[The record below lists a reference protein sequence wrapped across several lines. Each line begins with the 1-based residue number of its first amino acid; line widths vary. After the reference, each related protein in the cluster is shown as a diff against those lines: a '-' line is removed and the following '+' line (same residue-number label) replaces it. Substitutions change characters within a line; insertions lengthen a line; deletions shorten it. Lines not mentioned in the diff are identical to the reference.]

1 MRIGDGVL
9 LLLGAALG
17 PGCSGPA
24 LDVPQRPDV
33 QLKVDFEPATA
44 DGSVPLVFRARLRDA
59 PESGSPWLF
68 RGEVSDYYARSLKR
82 GDVPSALRERAVSLR
97 FWRDAQD
104 CWLQPVEWLDADVSY
119 TLAFTGVG
127 VVRVVLA
134 QPEQGRPARRLF
146 PPPGS
151 HKYRAAVV
159 CDIADESPWSSL
171 QLEPGGI
178 ALHAASGVA
187 GQPSAGCVTLEV
199 EAALR
204 EAVVAPPLLAG
215 AAFEPSPW
223 LPLPPAFAE
232 TPPACTVGEAF
243 HGACLEVLDDRLRVT
258 PVAQDLLFTLDAPA
272 GAVLAA
278 RAGARALLLRGLSPE
293 TALTFSGSVLS
304 SSGKLEP
311 FRSTVTTGATR
322 RHLVLNEVLANPV
335 GPEPDSEWLELVN
348 DSERS
353 ALLSELWLEDAG
365 GHVRLPDGELAA
377 GEIAL
382 VVSEG
387 FRASSLDVPVPEG
400 VRLLRV
406 PSLGKRGLSNGGEA
420 LLLVGSEGVISRFP
434 LLAAAHAGRSL
445 ARRRLDDADDDPAG
459 FAEHGGAGASP
470 GAPNAFDD

>member
-1 MRIGDGVL
+1 MRTGDGVL
-9 LLLGAALG
+9 FLLGAALSL
-17 PGCSGPA
+17 GCSGPA
-24 LDVPQRPDV
+24 LDLPQRRDAQV
-33 QLKVDFEPATA
+33 AVDLEPATA

-59 PESGSPWLF
+59 PASGSPWLF
-68 RGEVSDYYARSLKR
+68 RGQVSDYYGRSLKR
-82 GDVPSALRERAVSLR
+82 GDVPDALRERAVPLR
-97 FWRDAQD
+97 FWRDAED
-104 CWLQPVEWLDADVSY
+104 CWLQPVEWLDPDVSY
-119 TLAFTGVG
+119 TLALTGVG

-134 QPEQGRPARRLF
+134 LATPGRPARRLF

-151 HKYRAAVV
+151 HKYSASVM
-159 CDIADESPWSSL
+159 CDLADETPWSQL
-171 QLEPGGI
+171 QLEPGGVV
-178 ALHAASGVA
+178 LNAASGVA
-187 GQPSAGCVTLEV
+187 GQPSAGCVTLAV
-199 EAALR
+199 GATLGEAA
-204 EAVVAPPLLAG
+204 VAPPLLAG
-215 AAFEPSPW
+215 ALLDPSPW

-258 PVAQDLLFTLDAPA
+258 PVAEDLLFTLNAPA
-272 GAVLAA
+272 GDVLSV
-278 RAGARALLLRGLSPE
+278 RAGARALLLRGLAPE
-293 TALTFSGSVLS
+293 TAVTFGGSVLS

-311 FRSTVTTGATR
+311 FRSTVTTGSTR

-353 ALLSELWLEDAG
+353 ASLSDLWLEDSG
-365 GHVRLPDGELAA
+365 GHVQLPVGELAA

-382 VVSEG
+382 VVNEG

-406 PSLGKRGLSNGGEA
+406 PSLGARGLSNGGEA
-420 LLLVGSEGVISRFP
+420 LLLVGPEGVISRFP
-434 LLAAAHAGRSL
+434 ALAATHVGRSL
-445 ARRRLDDADDDPAG
+445 ARRHLDGADDDPAG